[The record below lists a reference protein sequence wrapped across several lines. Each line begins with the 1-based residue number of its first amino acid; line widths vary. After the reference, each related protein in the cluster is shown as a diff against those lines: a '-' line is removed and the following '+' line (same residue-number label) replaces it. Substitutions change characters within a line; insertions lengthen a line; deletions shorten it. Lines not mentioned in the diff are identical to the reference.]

1 MVHCPVCNGFG
12 VVLGMLVTTWYRC
25 QDCGI
30 TFVGEASPEDTGW
43 DDDTTEA
50 VARAIGLID

>member
-12 VVLGMLVTTWYRC
+12 VVLGTLVTTWYRC
-25 QDCGI
+25 QDCGT
-30 TFVGEASPEDTGW
+30 TFMGEAQDTGW
-43 DDDTTEA
+43 GDDTTEA